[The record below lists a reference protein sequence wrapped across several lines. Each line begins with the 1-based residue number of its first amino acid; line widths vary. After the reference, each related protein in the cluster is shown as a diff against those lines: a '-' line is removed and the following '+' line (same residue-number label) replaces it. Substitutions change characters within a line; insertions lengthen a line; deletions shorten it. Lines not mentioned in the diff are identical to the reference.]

1 MTSVAKTAESHFKAP
16 DLSPEKTLAVP
27 GSRGTRR
34 VRRDVPVPYYAQLA
48 RILEQEIADGTWP
61 PGEELPSEAA
71 LCEAYALSR
80 TAIRQAVAALAA
92 RGLVRKE
99 KGRRTVVLRSH
110 VTNLVVQELR
120 GFYDEVT
127 EHGGSVQTTILKQEL
142 VAAPPHLADEL
153 EIPAGSDVVLVTRLR
168 AVDGERIVRVE
179 TSLPAPRFAPLLE
192 MDLSNASLYAV
203 LAEKFGVHPSA
214 GRRVIE
220 AATADAVLARDLGI
234 PKGSPVLQLTAVNRD
249 GDGMPF
255 ESFQA
260 WYRGD
265 ETRFELIVGS

>member
-1 MTSVAKTAESHFKAP
+1 MVKAASSRLTS
-16 DLSPEKTLAVP
+16 DLSPEPPVADP
-27 GSRGTRR
+27 GYTGSGRI
-34 VRRDVPVPYYAQLA
+34 RRDTAIPYYAQLA
-48 RILEQEIADGTWP
+48 RILEQEIADGVWA
-61 PGEELPSEAA
+61 PGADLPSEAE
-71 LCEAYALSR
+71 LCDVHGVSR
-80 TAIRQAVAALAA
+80 TAVRQALAALTA

-99 KGRRTVVLRSH
+99 KGRRTSVLRSH

-127 EHGGSVQTTILKQEL
+127 EQGGSVQTTILQQGL
-142 VAAPPHLADEL
+142 AAAPPHLADEL
-153 EIPAGSDVVLVTRLR
+153 EIPHGSDVVVVARLR

-179 TSLPAPRFAPLLE
+179 TSLPASRFAALLDT
-192 MDLSNASLYAV
+192 DLSNASLYSV
-203 LAEKFGVHPSA
+203 LAEKFGVHPSS

-220 AATADAVLARDLGI
+220 AVSATGAVARDLGV
-234 PKGSPVLQLTAVNRD
+234 PRGSAVLQLSAVNHDQD
-249 GDGMPF
+249 GVPF